1 MTFSPGK
8 KIKGGAFRPPDMA
21 RFSNRNIRLSRQR
34 ENSVCRCYLMPVSGM
49 IGLVGVLAMLAVLL
63 DYQLNHRW
71 EATAF
76 TLGAIA
82 ASLPV
87 LLFLYRWCRGH
98 FNRQLERP

>member
-1 MTFSPGK
+1 
-8 KIKGGAFRPPDMA
+8 MA

-34 ENSVCRCYLMPVSGM
+34 ESYVCRQYLMPVSG
-49 IGLVGVLAMLAVLL
+49 LVGLIGILATLVVFL

-76 TLGAIA
+76 ALGATA
-82 ASLPV
+82 AAVPV
-87 LLFLYRWCRGH
+87 IIFLYRWMRGH

>member
-1 MTFSPGK
+1 
-8 KIKGGAFRPPDMA
+8 MA

-34 ENSVCRCYLMPVSGM
+34 ESYLCRQYFMPVSGLV
-49 IGLVGVLAMLAVLL
+49 GLVGVLAMLVVFL

-76 TLGAIA
+76 ALGATA
-82 ASLPV
+82 TAVPV
-87 LLFLYRWCRGH
+87 SIFLYRWMRGH

>member
-1 MTFSPGK
+1 
-8 KIKGGAFRPPDMA
+8 MA

-34 ENSVCRCYLMPVSGM
+34 ESYLCRQYFMPVSGLV
-49 IGLVGVLAMLAVLL
+49 GLVGVLAMLVVFL

-76 TLGAIA
+76 ALGATA
-82 ASLPV
+82 AAVPV
-87 LLFLYRWCRGH
+87 IIFLYRWMRGH

>member
-1 MTFSPGK
+1 
-8 KIKGGAFRPPDMA
+8 MA

-34 ENSVCRCYLMPVSGM
+34 ESYVCRQYLMPVSGLV
-49 IGLVGVLAMLAVLL
+49 GLVGVLAMLVVFL

-76 TLGAIA
+76 ALGATA
-82 ASLPV
+82 AAVPV
-87 LLFLYRWCRGH
+87 IIFLYRWMRGH